1 MMRRSTSTP
10 LRVLVTT
17 DFLENGGAERQM
29 ALTVAN
35 LPERWDVHC
44 FSVGGGPFEDYVRER
59 GVSLEVAQRRWRFDP
74 VPFLRLWRRVAVWRP
89 QIVHSWGYMTTLAGF
104 PAFRAFGIP
113 FIDGSIRTGDVRIS
127 RDLRCRLGFDRASLV
142 VANSFAG
149 LRSAGVSS
157 ERGRV
162 IRNGFDASRIPP
174 SPPARTDHRFT
185 IVMAARMMRPKD
197 QAALVAAVRILLEDV
212 GPSRFRCVLMGDGP
226 DRVVLESA
234 NRDLVHAGVLEF
246 ACTTDVVSQLLI
258 SDCGVLM
265 TAREEALE
273 GCSNSI
279 LEYMACG
286 LPVVCSR
293 GGGTDELVA
302 HGGTGFLV
310 TPGRPRELAL
320 RLRWILE
327 HPEEA
332 KGMRRMGAEIVRRDY
347 SVSAMIRATERVYL
361 EAIDLA

>member
-1 MMRRSTSTP
+1 
-10 LRVLVTT
+10 
-17 DFLENGGAERQM
+17 M
-29 ALTVAN
+29 ALTVAS
-35 LPERWDVHC
+35 LPDRWDVQC
-44 FSVGGGPFEDYVRER
+44 FSVAGGPFEDYLRER
-59 GVSLEVAQRRWRFDP
+59 GVSLEVAQRGWRFDP
-74 VPFLRLWRRVAVWRP
+74 VPFLRLWQKVAVWRP

-113 FIDGSIRTGDVRIS
+113 YIDGSIRTGDVRLS

-162 IRNGFDASRIPP
+162 IRNGFDASRIPA
-174 SPPARTDHRFT
+174 SPPPRTDHRFT
-185 IVMAARMMRPKD
+185 VVMAARMVRPKD
-197 QAALVAAVRILLEDV
+197 QAALVAAVRILLVDM
-212 GPSRFRCVLMGDGP
+212 GPSRFRCVLMGDGAG
-226 DRVVLESA
+226 RRTLESTS
-234 NRDLVHAGVLEF
+234 RDLVHAGVLEF
-246 ACTTDVVSQLLI
+246 AYTTDVVSRLLI

-265 TAREEALE
+265 TARGEALE

-286 LPVVCSR
+286 LPVVCSK

-302 HGGTGFLV
+302 HGETGFLV
-310 TPGRPRELAL
+310 TPGKPDELAR
-320 RLRWILE
+320 RLCWVME

-332 KGMRRMGAEIVRRDY
+332 RGMGRRGAEIVRRDY

-361 EAIDLA
+361 EALELA